1 MIAGLLSSSAYPH
14 PADDIRLVE
23 THISWVLLTGNYAYK
38 IKKPVNFGF
47 LDFST
52 LERRHRF
59 CVEEVRLNRR
69 LAPDLYL
76 DTVAITG
83 TPESPSVG
91 GDGPVLEYAVRMRQ
105 FPDGARLD
113 QVAARGELGAGHLD
127 ALAQQVAAFHRSLTP
142 AATHMP
148 YGTPDTIAFYA
159 RQNFEQIRSR
169 LVERSDLDALAA
181 LDTWTE
187 REFARCGPAF
197 EQRRQE
203 GRVRECHGD
212 LHLGNIA
219 LLGGEVVVFD
229 CIEFNSELRWI
240 DVASEVA
247 FVAMDL
253 EDRGLGAFGHRFINA
268 WLEATG
274 DYGSLQVLRYY
285 LVYRAMV
292 RAKVAA
298 IRMDQ
303 PGVDAAERLADLIGC
318 REYLALA
325 LKFTRPRRPA
335 LAITHGFSGSG
346 KTTLT
351 QPIVGQFG
359 AVRVRSDVERK
370 RLFGLPADAR
380 TGADFGDGIYTREA
394 SERTYARLAELAEA
408 IVSAGYT
415 VIVDA
420 TFLERK
426 NRLKFREIATRL
438 GVAFLVI
445 DFEASHSMLERWV
458 QERAAAATDASEAGL
473 AVLTRQRATA
483 DPLGPDEMDSTVT
496 VESERPESIAAA
508 LARLDRLTASS

>member
-1 MIAGLLSSSAYPH
+1 
-14 PADDIRLVE
+14 
-23 THISWVLLTGNYAYK
+23 
-38 IKKPVNFGF
+38 
-47 LDFST
+47 
-52 LERRHRF
+52 
-59 CVEEVRLNRR
+59 
-69 LAPDLYL
+69 
-76 DTVAITG
+76 
-83 TPESPSVG
+83 
-91 GDGPVLEYAVRMRQ
+91 VLEYAVRMRQ

-113 QVAARGELGAGHLD
+113 QVAARGELAAGHLD
-127 ALAQQVAAFHRSLTP
+127 ALARQVAMFHRSLAP
-142 AATHMP
+142 AATDTP
-148 YGTPDTIAFYA
+148 YGTPDNIAFYA

-169 LVERSDLDALAA
+169 LVVRSDLDALAA

-197 EQRRQE
+197 ERRRLD

-240 DVASEVA
+240 DMASEVA
-247 FVAMDL
+247 FLAMDL
-253 EDRGLGAFGHRFINA
+253 EDRGMGAFGHRFINA

-274 DYGSLQVLRYY
+274 DYGMLQVLRYY

-292 RAKVAA
+292 RAKVVA

-303 PGVDAAERLADLIGC
+303 PGVDAAERLADLIEC

-325 LKFTRPRRPA
+325 LKFTRPRRRA
-335 LAITHGFSGSG
+335 FAITHGFSGSG

-351 QPIVGQFG
+351 QPIVERFG

-370 RLFGLPADAR
+370 RLFGLSADAR
-380 TGADFGDGIYTREA
+380 TGATYGDGIYTREA
-394 SERTYARLAELAEA
+394 GERTYARLAELAES

-426 NRLKFREIATRL
+426 NRLACREIAIRL
-438 GVAFLVI
+438 GVDFLI
-445 DFEASHSMLERWV
+445 INFEASNAVLERWV
-458 QERAAAATDASEAGL
+458 RERAAAAKDASEAGL
-473 AVLTRQRATA
+473 AVLARQRAAA
-483 DPLGPDEMDSTVT
+483 DLLGADEMEHTVT

-508 LARLDRLTASS
+508 LVRLDGLTAV